1 MRLSIPFALS
11 LVLAAGCGDDKKPET
26 PIDSMKPPI
35 DGRPDPSLM
44 NKEGGEIR
52 LEWISQG
59 GVTTSRMGAY
69 FYKSMDPG
77 RFDLPAFPG
86 CVDMRARDHWPLAQ
100 GTIVPLDVGGVKLT
114 PTTGTPFDMV
124 KAMNTSDAFKRPHA
138 LWWNKA
144 PNQADPDDAD
154 KYLPPNQ
161 SYDIELAG
169 SAEWPHQVFA
179 KAAFMPERWTPTS
192 PNATE
197 TAVLTRDQDF
207 TFTYTPV
214 TSSNL
219 PPGVKVNTFM
229 AFAHSVNGPIV
240 ACQEEGTDGSMTV
253 PAALVNII
261 IDNAGPNLNG
271 EVGHPTPLPADGTS
285 TARMVR
291 QQLTHQLFELTNSD
305 TPVDE
310 ASRKRVDV
318 LTIYCYNNA
327 WRVAQ

>member
-1 MRLSIPFALS
+1 
-11 LVLAAGCGDDKKPET
+11 
-26 PIDSMKPPI
+26 
-35 DGRPDPSLM
+35 
-44 NKEGGEIR
+44 
-52 LEWISQG
+52 
-59 GVTTSRMGAY
+59 MGAY
-69 FYKSMDPG
+69 FYKSMDPA

-100 GTIVPLDVGGVKLT
+100 GTIVPLDVGGVKLI
-114 PTTGTPFDMV
+114 PKTGTAFEMMRT
-124 KAMNTSDAFKRPHA
+124 MNTADAFKRPHE
-138 LWWNKA
+138 LWWQKPSNL
-144 PNQADPDDAD
+144 PGNDAD
-154 KYLPPNQ
+154 MYLPPNE
-161 SYDIELAG
+161 SYDIEFTG
-169 SAEWPHQVFA
+169 SAEWPHQVFE

-229 AFAHSVNGPIV
+229 AFAHGTLGPIV

-261 IDNAGPNLNG
+261 IDNAGPI
-271 EVGHPTPLPADGTS
+271 VDGHPTPLPADGTT

>member
-1 MRLSIPFALS
+1 
-11 LVLAAGCGDDKKPET
+11 VLAAGCGDDKKPET

-35 DGRPDPSLM
+35 DGRPDPSLQ
-44 NKEGGEIR
+44 NQEGGEIR

-69 FYKSMDPG
+69 FYKSMTPG

-100 GTIVPLDVGGVKLT
+100 GTIVPLDVGGVKLI
-114 PTTGTPFDMV
+114 PTTGTETDLTKFDGTACTPQPNC
-124 KAMNTSDAFKRPHA
+124 KKDAFKRPHD
-138 LWWNKA
+138 LWWKKNA
-144 PNQADPDDAD
+144 NAADPDDAD

-197 TAVLTRDQDF
+197 DAVLTRDQDF
-207 TFTYTPV
+207 TVTYTPV

-229 AFAHSVNGPIV
+229 AFAQADLGPIV
-240 ACQEEGTDGSMTV
+240 ACQEEGADGSMTV

-261 IDNAGPNLNG
+261 IDNGGPL
-271 EVGHPTPLPADGTS
+271 VGGVPTPVTAGTNPKP
-285 TARMVR
+285 RMVR

-318 LTIYCYNNA
+318 LTIYCYNNP
-327 WRVAQ
+327 WTVAP